1 MKTED
6 PFDRLL
12 ERAARPPDDAQP
24 PVDCLDAETLA
35 AWADRTLTAS
45 ERAAAETHAADCDRC
60 LALLAAMAKT
70 EPPAQVEV
78 ERARGSWLSVRWM
91 APLAA
96 ASIAIVVWALVQTPV
111 ERSPQV
117 VSAPSPPIDAV
128 TPATPSAPAERDA
141 TAQARTR
148 TAEVEQK
155 QARNDVRQQAAA
167 KAPGRDEERG
177 KREHQETTVSPQ
189 SKVRSAPA
197 DAPAASRDSA
207 AALLRAVRTPTV
219 IASPDPSVRW
229 QFAGPVVERSTD
241 AGVTWISQA
250 TGSPAVLSA
259 GASPSPTVCWIV
271 GQAGTILLTTDGATW
286 SRLDFPDP
294 KADLVAIAA
303 RDGGSATVTA
313 SDGRTYRTD
322 DGGKT
327 WRVQEN
333 PVAAF

>member
-24 PVDCLDAETLA
+24 SVGCLDAETLA

-45 ERAAAETHAADCDRC
+45 ERAVAETHAADCDRC

-70 EPPAQVEV
+70 APPAQVDAEHT
-78 ERARGSWLSVRWM
+78 RGSWFSVRWM

-96 ASIAIVVWALVQTPV
+96 ASIAIVVWALVQIPAERTP
-111 ERSPQV
+111 QI
-117 VSAPSPPIDAV
+117 VSAPAPPIDAV
-128 TPATPSAPAERDA
+128 TPATPSATAERDA
-141 TAQARTR
+141 AAQARTR
-148 TAEVEQK
+148 TAEVERK
-155 QARNDVRQQAAA
+155 QAGNDVRQQAAA
-167 KAPGRDEERG
+167 KAPRRDEERG
-177 KREHQETTVSPQ
+177 KRETQETTLSPQ
-189 SKVRSAPA
+189 SKVGSAPA

-207 AALLRAVRTPTV
+207 ALLRAVRPPTV
-219 IASPDPSVRW
+219 IASPDPNIRW
-229 QFAGPVVERSTD
+229 RFAGPIVERSTD
-241 AGVTWISQA
+241 AGVTWIPQA
-250 TGSPAVLSA
+250 TGSQAILVA
-259 GASPSPTVCWIV
+259 GAAPAPTVCWIV
-271 GQAGTILLTTDGATW
+271 GPTGTILLTTNGATW

-294 KADLVAIAA
+294 KADLVAITA
-303 RDGGSATVTA
+303 RDGVSATVTT